1 MNSGQKAENM
11 PHNTS
16 YRRIL
21 HKMGYYNYQRGLI
34 VHHLHDDGSWNT
46 HLTNSRNFILKS
58 LDVYKP
64 GVVTVF
70 GSGWLLDL
78 PLMEMNEMVD
88 EINLVDII
96 HPPEVKSQVANMKK
110 VILREEDVTGGLIE
124 EVWKRASRKTF
135 LNKLRSFEEININK
149 YQPSFDPG
157 LVISLNILT
166 QLETLPVEFLRKK
179 SNADEESFLQ
189 LRKKIQQNHLSFLES
204 NKSVLITDCAEV
216 VTENSGKT
224 SEIKSVL
231 ADLPE
236 GQLRE
241 EWTWYFDR
249 RNSDYYRRKSV
260 LMVSAILL

>member
-1 MNSGQKAENM
+1 M
-11 PHNTS
+11 PHSTS

-34 VHHLHDDGSWNT
+34 VHHLHDEGSWNT

-58 LDVYKP
+58 LEICKP
-64 GVVTVF
+64 KIVTVF

-78 PLMEMNEMVD
+78 PLVEMNEMAD

-110 VILREEDVTGGLIE
+110 VILREDDVTGGLIE
-124 EVWKRASRKTF
+124 EVWKKASHKTF
-135 LNKLRSFEEININK
+135 LNKLRSIEEINVNK
-149 YQPSFDPG
+149 YQPGFDPG

-179 SNADEESFLQ
+179 SNADEESFLL

-216 VTENSGKT
+216 ITESSGRT

-231 ADLPE
+231 VDFPE
-236 GQLRE
+236 GRLRE
-241 EWTWYFDR
+241 DWTWKFDLKQ
-249 RNSDYYRRKSV
+249 SDYYRKKSV

>member
-1 MNSGQKAENM
+1 MS
-11 PHNTS
+11 HSTS

-34 VHHLHDDGSWNT
+34 VHHLHDEGSWNT
-46 HLTNSRNFILKS
+46 HLTKSRNFILKS
-58 LDVYKP
+58 LDIYKP

-78 PLMEMNEMVD
+78 PLLEINEMAD

-110 VILREEDVTGGLIE
+110 VILREDDVTGGLIE

-149 YQPSFDPG
+149 YQPAFDPG

-216 VTENSGKT
+216 VTESSGQT

-236 GQLRE
+236 GKLRE

>member
-1 MNSGQKAENM
+1 M
-11 PHNTS
+11 PHSTS

-34 VHHLHDDGSWNT
+34 VHHLHDEGSWNT

-58 LDVYKP
+58 LEICKP
-64 GVVTVF
+64 KIVTVF

-78 PLMEMNEMVD
+78 PLLEMNEMAD

-96 HPPEVKSQVANMKK
+96 HPPEVKSQVADMKK
-110 VILREEDVTGGLIE
+110 VILREDDVTGGLIE
-124 EVWKRASRKTF
+124 EVWKKASHKTF
-135 LNKLRSFEEININK
+135 LNKLRSIEEINVNK
-149 YQPSFDPG
+149 YKPGFDPG

-179 SNADEESFLQ
+179 SNADEVNFIQ
-189 LRKKIQQNHLSFLES
+189 LRKKIQQSHLSFLES

-216 VTENSGKT
+216 ITESSGRT

-231 ADLPE
+231 IDFPE
-236 GQLRE
+236 GRLRE
-241 EWTWYFDR
+241 DWTWKFDLKQ
-249 RNSDYYRRKSV
+249 SDYYRKKSV

>member
-1 MNSGQKAENM
+1 M
-11 PHNTS
+11 PHSTS

-34 VHHLHDDGSWNT
+34 VHHLHDEGSWNT

-58 LDVYKP
+58 LEIYKP
-64 GVVTVF
+64 TVVTVF

-78 PLMEMNEMVD
+78 PLMEINEMAD

-96 HPPEVKSQVANMKK
+96 HPPEVKSQVADMKK

-135 LNKLRSFEEININK
+135 LNKLRSFEEINIKK
-149 YQPSFDPG
+149 YQPGFDPG
-157 LVISLNILT
+157 IVISLNILT

-179 SNADEESFLQ
+179 SNADEESFHQ
-189 LRKKIQQNHLSFLES
+189 LRKKIQQNHLAFLEN

-216 VTENSGKT
+216 VTESSGKT

-231 ADLPE
+231 VDLPE
-236 GQLRE
+236 GRIRE
-241 EWTWYFDR
+241 DWTWNFDLKQ
-249 RNSDYYRRKSV
+249 SDYYTRRSV
-260 LMVSAILL
+260 LKVSGIIF